1 MATPILPRVLWCAST
16 AAALALGV
24 VCTRPVA
31 ALSCDFRCY
40 AVEGTLAECTALP
53 PDEAGARLLDVTL
66 IDTTVREVPCRHA
79 GAQAGMPRIT
89 DESAALQLDGRIA
102 NTALAERVNLSESA
116 CLRRVRALEESGLVE
131 GYTALLNQ
139 SKAGCPVNVF
149 VNITLDRQDETDL
162 RKFEEAVR
170 KIPEV
175 MECYLMTGDYDF
187 FVRVVVADTA
197 DFERL
202 HSKHLTRLPGVARVH
217 SSFALRTVQK
227 ARELPIR

>member
-1 MATPILPRVLWCAST
+1 
-16 AAALALGV
+16 
-24 VCTRPVA
+24 
-31 ALSCDFRCY
+31 
-40 AVEGTLAECTALP
+40 
-53 PDEAGARLLDVTL
+53 
-66 IDTTVREVPCRHA
+66 
-79 GAQAGMPRIT
+79 
-89 DESAALQLDGRIA
+89 LQHEGRIP
-102 NTALAERVNLSESA
+102 NSALAERVNLSESA
-116 CLRRVRALEESGLVE
+116 CLRRIRLLEESGVIE
-131 GYTALLNQ
+131 GYTAVISQ
-139 SKAGCPVNVF
+139 QKVGCPVNVF